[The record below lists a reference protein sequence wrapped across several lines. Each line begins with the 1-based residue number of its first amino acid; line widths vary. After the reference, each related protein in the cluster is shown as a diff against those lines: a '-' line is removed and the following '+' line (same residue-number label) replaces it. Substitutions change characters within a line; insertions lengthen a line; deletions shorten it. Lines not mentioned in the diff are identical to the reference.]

1 MLMSL
6 DHARFD
12 VNHLQWHDIFFNW
25 LAHYQNF
32 YVVYEVCFDDINLWI
47 DASINQIR
55 VVKNVKNERH
65 KEFLKNVYDDA
76 YAIDDVINQFEN
88 NVSLR
93 KKILYSDQINI
104 LYATYS
110 EIVQQS
116 RMKNVIKRF
125 DYVQQ

>member
-1 MLMSL
+1 MSS

-12 VNHLQWHDIFFNW
+12 VNRLQWHDVFFSW
-25 LAHYQNF
+25 LVHYQNF
-32 YVVYEVCFDDINLWI
+32 YVVYEICFCDLSLWI
-47 DASINQIR
+47 DASVNQIR

-76 YAIDDVINQFEN
+76 YAIDDVINQLKN

-93 KKILYSDQINI
+93 EKIFYSNQINI
-104 LYATYS
+104 LYAMFS
-110 EIVQQS
+110 EIVQQFK
-116 RMKNVIKRF
+116 MKDVIKRF